1 MRIKTSRR
9 VHVLG
14 WMMIAF
20 LCLAAGAEAIAAER
34 GANPPGP
41 WIVIEGRPAPWVAPA
56 MVETLDESMLVGNPV
71 EFWASEVSSPSVLGC
86 RDAHYEKKDLPPEGL
101 FQGNLPSPAKDSA
114 AGLGFSSFP
123 VSTVRVTCK
132 SGVYDYH
139 RLNPE
144 TLLIAVDN
152 VIWTL
157 VPAKSKP

>member
-1 MRIKTSRR
+1 MWIKTSRR
-9 VHVLG
+9 ARVFG

-20 LCLAAGAEAIAAER
+20 LWLTAGAAAVAAER

-86 RDAHYEKKDLPPEGL
+86 LDARYEKKDLPAEGL
-101 FQGNLPSPAKDSA
+101 FQGNLPNPARDSA
-114 AGLGFSSFP
+114 AGLGFSGFP

-132 SGVYDYH
+132 TGVYDYH
-139 RLNPE
+139 RLNAD

-157 VPAKSKP
+157 VPARSKP